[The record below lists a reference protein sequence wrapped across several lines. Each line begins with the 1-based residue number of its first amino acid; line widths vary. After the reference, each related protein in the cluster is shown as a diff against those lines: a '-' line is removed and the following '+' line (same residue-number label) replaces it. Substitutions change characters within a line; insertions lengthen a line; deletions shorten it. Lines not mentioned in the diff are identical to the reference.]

1 MPRYKIPKLMDAKH
15 QARQS
20 VIADEVV
27 MQKIYLIR
35 GQKVM
40 IDRDL
45 ATLYGYET
53 KRMNEQVK
61 RNLERF
67 PASFMFQLTAKEEE
81 NLRSQIATANVSA
94 KSRTL
99 PYAFTEHGVLML
111 ASILKSETA
120 IKASVHIIEVFVR
133 LREMVLTHKDILLKL
148 EQLEKQQATQDMS
161 IQQLLQ
167 YIKIFMTDKQKPRPQ
182 VGFKTR

>member
-1 MPRYKIPKLMDAKH
+1 MDTKH
-15 QARQS
+15 TVGQM
-20 VIADEVV
+20 VVTDEVV

-45 ATLYGYET
+45 AMLYGYET

-61 RNLERF
+61 RNQERF
-67 PASFMFQLTAKEEE
+67 PASFMFQLTPEEVE
-81 NLRSQIATANVSA
+81 NLQSQIATANLSI

-111 ASILKSETA
+111 ASVLKSDAA
-120 IKASVHIIEVFVR
+120 IKASVYIIEVFVK
-133 LREMVLTHKDILLKL
+133 LREMVLTHKDMLLKL
-148 EQLEKQQATQDMS
+148 EQLEKRQALQDTSMK
-161 IQQLLQ
+161 QLLQ
-167 YIKIFMTDKQKPRPQ
+167 YMKLFVTEKQKQRPPI
-182 VGFKTR
+182 GFKVK

>member
-1 MPRYKIPKLMDAKH
+1 MDTKQEVEKLVMAEE
-15 QARQS
+15 A
-20 VIADEVV
+20 V

-40 IDRDL
+40 LDRDL
-45 ATLYGYET
+45 AVLYGYET

-61 RNLERF
+61 RNKERF
-67 PASFMFQLTAKEEE
+67 PASFMFQLTSEEAE
-81 NLRSQIATANVSA
+81 SLRSQFATANVLI

-120 IKASVHIIEVFVR
+120 IKASVHIIEIFVKM
-133 LREMVLTHKDILLKL
+133 REMVLTHKDILLKL
-148 EQLEKQQATQDMS
+148 EQLEKQQATQDVN
-161 IQQLLQ
+161 IKQLYQ
-167 YIKIFMTDKQKPRPQ
+167 YIKMLMTEKQKPRPQ
-182 VGFKTR
+182 IGFKVKGA